1 MDRVN
6 GADYIDI
13 GGGRRGF
20 RDEDLQNGITGTEVT
35 ALWLNMIQEE
45 ILKVISEAGLNP
57 SDADWTQLWQAL
69 QILGLASG
77 SRSRRWVAVMSMTLS
92 SAPGAPASGD
102 TYLIPVGATGIWA
115 ANAGKIA
122 QWTGDT
128 WAYLTPPDG
137 HGISLPD
144 GRVFERI
151 AGTYV
156 EKLALDAQSGKWN
169 FAVAGGTANA
179 LTATL
184 TPTPLSLAS
193 LVGAPIRLLI
203 TATNTG
209 ACTLNINGLGAVPI
223 KLDNGNDPAAG
234 DLPAGAIVQLVYTG
248 TAVQISFSTSILK
261 NRLNAG
267 ATIVTYAAAGSFPW
281 VVPAGVRSVFVR
293 VWGAGGGGGGSQNPG
308 AAGGGGGGGYA
319 EGYVAVTPG
328 DTVIVTVGPGGTGGL
343 SGASFSNGVAGGT
356 SSFGPSI
363 SATGGGGGERAAAN
377 SQGVSGGGGTGTGG
391 SRQASGG
398 TGSSGT
404 FVPNA
409 TNVQLGGSGGA
420 AGGGGGGGGG
430 ASSGLGSVGQS
441 PGGGGGAGAGGQVG
455 SAGAPGTVIIEYF
468 VS

>member
-203 TATNTG
+203 TTANTG

-223 KLDNGNDPAAG
+223 KLDNGSDPAAG

-248 TAVQISFSTSILK
+248 TAMQIAFSTSILK
-261 NRLNAG
+261 SRLNKGSVVVVYPLAG
-267 ATIVTYAAAGSFPW
+267 TFSW
-281 VVPAGVRSVFVR
+281 VPPAGVNSAFAR
-293 VWGAGGGGGGSQNPG
+293 VWAGGAGGGGNQSVG
-308 AAGGGGGGGYA
+308 AGGGGGGGGYA
-319 EGYVAVTPG
+319 EGYVIVTPG
-328 DTVIVTVGPGGTGGL
+328 VSVPIIVGAGGAGGA
-343 SGASFSNGVAGGT
+343 GNATYGDGVAGGS
-356 SSFGPSI
+356 SSFGSAI
-363 SATGGGGGERAAAN
+363 SATGGGGGKGAPPN
-377 SQGVSGGGGTGTGG
+377 SQGISGGGGIGAGGHYQSTGG
-391 SRQASGG
+391 Q
-398 TGSSGT
+398 GSSGT
-404 FVPNA
+404 IIGSTGIGGV
-409 TNVQLGGSGGA
+409 GGSGA
-420 AGGGGGGGGG
+420 SGGGPGGGTSTGQP
-430 ASSGLGSVGQS
+430 SVGQS
-441 PGGGGGAGAGGQVG
+441 PGGGGGGGGSNYGGAY
-455 SAGAPGTVIIEYF
+455 GAPGMVIVEYF
-468 VS
+468 AG

>member
-1 MDRVN
+1 MDRIN
-6 GADYIDI
+6 GADTIDI

-20 RDEDLQNGITGTEVT
+20 RDENLPAGVAGTEVT
-35 ALWLNMIQEE
+35 ALFLNMIQEE
-45 ILKVISEAGLNP
+45 ILKVITEAGLNP

-122 QWTGDT
+122 QWTGSAWT
-128 WAYLTPPDG
+128 YLTPPDG

-151 AGTYV
+151 AGTYI

-184 TPTPLSLAS
+184 TPTPLSLVS

-203 TATNTG
+203 TTANTG

-223 KLDNGNDPAAG
+223 KLDNGSDPAAG

-248 TAVQISFSTSILK
+248 TAMQIAFSSSMLQE
-261 NRLNAG
+261 RLNKG
-267 ATIVTYAAAGSFPW
+267 STIATYGTAGSFSWLP
-281 VVPAGVRSVFVR
+281 PANVRSVFVR
-293 VWGAGGGGGGSQNPG
+293 VWGGGAGGGGNQTTG

-319 EGYVAVTPG
+319 EGYVSVTPG
-328 DTVIVTVGPGGTGGL
+328 TPVAVVVGAGGGGGL
-343 SGASFSNGVAGGT
+343 NSSAQNGVAGGS
-356 SSFGPSI
+356 SSFGASV
-363 SATGGGGGERAAAN
+363 SATGG
-377 SQGVSGGGGTGTGG
+377 TGG
-391 SRQASGG
+391 AGATNGTQGISGPGGNGFGGHRQATGG
-398 TGSSGT
+398 QGSSGSWIN
-404 FVPNA
+404 NA
-409 TNVQLGGSGGA
+409 NAGIGGNGGAAA
-420 AGGGGGGGGG
+420 AGGGPGGGI
-430 ASSGLGSVGQS
+430 SSGQPANGQS
-441 PGGGGGAGAGGQVG
+441 PGGGGGGGAMNYSGGAGA
-455 SAGAPGTVIIEYF
+455 AGLVIIEYF
-468 VS
+468 AG